1 MAVLALINP
10 LINPPPCGAYMHPY
24 HNGAVLPHGLIDR
37 SNITGSM
44 PSHLLDLHEARDIC
58 QEAKEVFPKSLPVW
72 PVERA

>member
-1 MAVLALINP
+1 MAVLALIDPP
-10 LINPPPCGAYMHPY
+10 LCGADMNSY
-24 HNGAVLPHGLIDR
+24 HNGEVLPQGLIDR

-58 QEAKEVFPKSLPVW
+58 QEAKEVFPESLPVW